1 MAGAV
6 KQPSSKKVR
15 GSGRI
20 KMRGITDLLARVFD
34 VTMIVLGALVA
45 SQIRFDDISQRSF
58 YLAFVA
64 FAAAFSLA
72 VFPAFGVYASWRGR
86 SKGALAGQVA
96 LSWLVVQVCAMALM
110 FSLHKID
117 FVSRLWFV
125 YWTGMAGASMIAGR
139 LVTHSVL
146 ARVRHAGLNL
156 QQVAVAGCG
165 EHCDE
170 IVRKIDTAPAA
181 GFRASAAYNVKAGT
195 TMNTRVPVFEDH
207 EAFANYVRT
216 QNVGEVWL
224 ALPLTEERTILKLV
238 DEFRNDLINIRFMP
252 DVRTLALF
260 EGSVTNLLG
269 VPTINL
275 AASPLPPNA
284 MMQKEIF
291 DRFFALG
298 ALLAVSPVLLA
309 CAIAVKLSS
318 RGPVF
323 FKQRRKGA
331 DGRVFTIYK
340 FRTMRLH
347 AQKAGVLEQA
357 KRGDPRITRVGGFLR
372 RTSLDELPQFFNV
385 LRGDMSVVGPRPHA
399 LEHDDL
405 YQKVVSGYI
414 HRYRIKPGITGWAQV
429 NGFRGETDR
438 IEKME
443 GRVAHDLYYLGNWSF
458 GLDMKIILATIF
470 KGLRHTNAY

>member
-1 MAGAV
+1 VQLNNRQA
-6 KQPSSKKVR
+6 KKVS

-86 SKGALAGQVA
+86 SKGALTGQVA

-125 YWTGMAGASMIAGR
+125 YWTGMAGAAMIAGR